1 MLIFASGIVFCQKPY
16 FYLVLTYGKR
26 HGGGAELAWEFLAS
40 FQRQADYINTIMMV
54 DNYLPGFDM
63 EEQLTIPAKNP
74 QKRYHNESVRLTEI
88 VEANDQRRR

>member
-1 MLIFASGIVFCQKPY
+1 
-16 FYLVLTYGKR
+16 
-26 HGGGAELAWEFLAS
+26 
-40 FQRQADYINTIMMV
+40 MMV

-63 EEQLTIPAKNP
+63 EEQLTIPEKNP